1 MLWVG
6 VDIGGTFTD
15 VVAHDAGGGRVLV
28 AKSPSIPDDPASAV
42 MNALSALDLDLGAV
56 ARFRHGATIATNT
69 VLERNGAK
77 LGVITTRG
85 FRDVLIVGRGHRSDL
100 YDIKAT
106 RPEGLVK
113 RSAVIEVDERLGP
126 GGEVLLP
133 LDEAGVAAAARML
146 GKRGVDAV
154 AICFLH
160 SYANPAP
167 EARAAEIVARVLP
180 GTAISRSSEVLAEH
194 REYERFATTALNA
207 YVAPVMSR
215 YLRELEDR
223 LGRAGL
229 RAAPEIMTSSGGSWP
244 FRRMARLPVNSMLSG
259 PAGGVIGALAL
270 AAELGEADLVSYDM
284 GGTSTDVCLI
294 REGRYGLQSEGE
306 IAGLPNRA
314 AQIEINSVGAGGGS
328 IAYLD
333 TGGFLNVG
341 PRSAGAVPGPACYGR
356 GGEEPTVTDAN
367 VVLGRFRPSAPL
379 GGEIEISHDLAAR
392 AIEGLA
398 RRLGLDSPTT
408 AEGIVRI
415 AVTRMTGAI
424 KEISVMRGLDPRS
437 FTLFAFGGAGP
448 LHAGLIAEELG
459 MARVVVPPLSG
470 AFSAHGLLVADS
482 RRDLSRTRIMAL
494 EAVDLAAVRAMLAPM
509 REAARAELAADGFAP
524 EAMRFEEFVDLRYV
538 GQAYELTTPLDPG
551 MARIEELIEAFHRV
565 YEQRYAHRDAGPVEA
580 VSFRLSAHGLTEK
593 PPAPGLEGG
602 GGTARLGERSVRF
615 GDEALETPV
624 WRRELLGEGALIDG
638 PAVIEEAGAT
648 TLVPPNFRLER
659 HRSGA
664 LILTREAGP

>member
-15 VVAHDAGGGRVLV
+15 VVAHDTENGRVV
-28 AKSPSIPDDPASAV
+28 VGKSPSIPDDPASAV
-42 MNALSALDLDLGAV
+42 MNALSALELDLGAV

-167 EARAAEIVARVLP
+167 EARAAEIVASVLP

-194 REYERFATTALNA
+194 REYQRFATTALNA

-259 PAGGVIGALAL
+259 PAGGVIGAVAL

-306 IAGLPNRA
+306 IGGLPNRA

-367 VVLGRFRPSAPL
+367 VVLGRFRPSTPL
-379 GGEIEISHDLAAR
+379 GGEIEISHQAAAR

-482 RRDLSRTRIMAL
+482 RRDLSHTRIMAL

-509 REAARAELAADGFAP
+509 RETARAELAADGFAP
-524 EAMRFEEFVDLRYV
+524 EEMRFEEFVDLRYV

-565 YEQRYAHRDAGPVEA
+565 YEQRYALRDAGPVEA

-602 GGTARLGERSVRF
+602 GGTARLGDRCVRF

-624 WRRELLGEGALIDG
+624 WRREALVAGTRLDG

-659 HRSGA
+659 HPSGA

>member
-15 VVAHDAGGGRVLV
+15 VVAHDAGNGRVLV
-28 AKSPSIPDDPASAV
+28 GKSPSIPDDPASAV
-42 MNALSALDLDLGAV
+42 MNALSALELDLGAV

-167 EARAAEIVARVLP
+167 EARAAEIVASVLP

-207 YVAPVMSR
+207 YVAPAMSR

-259 PAGGVIGALAL
+259 PAGGVIGAVAL

-379 GGEIEISHDLAAR
+379 GGEIEISHQAAAR

-482 RRDLSRTRIMAL
+482 RRDLSHTRIMAL
-494 EAVDLAAVRAMLAPM
+494 EAVDLATVRAMLAPM

-524 EAMRFEEFVDLRYV
+524 EEMRFEEFVDLRYV

-624 WRRELLGEGALIDG
+624 WRREALVAGTRLDG

-659 HRSGA
+659 HRGGA